1 MPELPEV
8 ETTKRGIEPF
18 LLQQTI
24 TAIAVRDGRLRWPAQ
39 VPQSLVGQQVLR
51 VGRRAKYI
59 LLTTTTGTLIIHLG
73 MSGSLRLVTTDTP
86 IKTHDHIDLQ
96 LSSGQCLRYNDP
108 RRFGS
113 FHFHP
118 DDDPQTHW
126 LLADLGPEPLSNDFS
141 GEHLFRQSRKR
152 RIAVKNHIMDAKVVV
167 GVGNIYAAEALFSAG
182 IRPTV
187 QACRVTQ
194 VGYDK
199 LAGAIAKILA
209 RAIQVGGTTLRDFVG
224 SDGQPGY
231 FRQSLNVYGRA
242 DEPCRVCSTP
252 LKGMVLGQRS
262 TVYCPRCQVTRGWR

>member
-18 LLQQTI
+18 LVGATI
-24 TAIAVRDGRLRWPAQ
+24 AGVVVRNKHLRWPAQ
-39 VPQSLVGQQVLR
+39 VPQALAGQPITR
-51 VGRRAKYI
+51 VGRRTKYI
-59 LLTTTTGTLIIHLG
+59 LITTPIGTLIVHLG
-73 MSGSLRLVTTDTP
+73 MSGSLRLVDAQAP
-86 IKTHDHIDLQ
+86 VKTHDHIDLQ
-96 LSSGQCLRYNDP
+96 LSSGHCLRYNDP

-113 FHFHP
+113 FHFHTS
-118 DDDPQTHW
+118 DPAEHW
-126 LLADLGPEPLSNDFS
+126 LLTDLCPEPLSNIFS
-141 GEHLFRQSRKR
+141 GEHLFQQSRRR
-152 RIAVKNHIMDAKVVV
+152 RIAVKSHIMDSKIVV

-187 QACRVTQ
+187 KAGRVTR
-194 VGYDK
+194 VGYDR
-199 LAGAIAKILA
+199 LASQISRILA

-242 DEPCRVCSTP
+242 GEPCRVCASL

-262 TVYCPRCQVTRGWR
+262 TVYCPKCQKTSGWR

>member
-18 LLQQTI
+18 LLQQVI
-24 TAIAVRDGRLRWPAQ
+24 TQVIVRDGRLRWPAQ
-39 VPQSLVGQQVLR
+39 VPQSLVGQPISH

-59 LLTTTTGTLIIHLG
+59 LVTTPIGMLIIHLG
-73 MSGSLRLVTTDTP
+73 MSGSLRLVDPETP
-86 IKTHDHIDLQ
+86 LKTHDHIDL
-96 LSSGQCLRYNDP
+96 LLESGRCLRYNDP

-113 FHFHP
+113 FHFHSG
-118 DDDPQTHW
+118 DPQTHW
-126 LLADLGPEPLSNDFS
+126 LLADLGPEPLGNEFS
-141 GEHLFRQSRKR
+141 GEHLFQQSRKR
-152 RIAVKNHIMDAKVVV
+152 RIAVKNHIMDSKVVV
-167 GVGNIYAAEALFSAG
+167 GVGNIYAAEALFTAG

-187 QACRVTQ
+187 QAGKVTR

-209 RAIQVGGTTLRDFVG
+209 RAIKVGGTTLRDFVG

-231 FRQSLNVYGRA
+231 FRQSLNVYGRGG
-242 DEPCRVCSTP
+242 EPCRVCSTA

-262 TVYCPRCQVTRGWR
+262 TVYCPRCQVTGGWK